1 MRLRTM
7 SLPMALLAVS
17 IGSVSGQDAASAAK
31 SSGVSDLVAL
41 YEGPRGFIAISPF
54 GGGGSNR
61 LLLADAASDQLP
73 RLRRARLR

>member
-1 MRLRTM
+1 MRLRTT
-7 SLPMALLAVS
+7 SFAMALLSVS
-17 IGSVSGQDAASAAK
+17 IGSVSGQQAASAAK
-31 SSGVSDLVAL
+31 TADVSDLVGL